1 VAKSAIDVISPA
13 FSHARQQLFE
23 PFRFGQWARIALLAM
38 ATGELSSGGGCH
50 SVNIPSNFP
59 THQQQNDFL
68 SRAPSPSELLK
79 AIDPAVIG
87 TLLLVAVIGFVVLLF
102 TFLYVSSVSRF
113 MLYETIVTRQ
123 CDLGPSWDR
132 WHGQGMRYFFWQ
144 LALALFSMALA
155 AVMLGPLLLLLWHA
169 AKNQSAPSGAEI
181 LAYLPLLL
189 IFGAISLVFLLI
201 SVLTKDFVVPIMA
214 LDGVGVIEGWRRLLA
229 SMRSDAGNYAG
240 YVLMKIVLS
249 IGASIIFGIVGFLVL
264 LVLMIP
270 VAIVAAAIGISA
282 HATGFTWD
290 ASTITLVVV
299 AGTVALGAML
309 YAIALV
315 CVPVAIFF
323 PAYAL
328 YFLAERYAGLAEKLR
343 AAAPV
348 SPPLQAWAVPPPPAP
363 IG

>member
-13 FSHARQQLFE
+13 FTHARQQLFE
-23 PFRFGQWARIALLAM
+23 PFRFGQWARIALLAL
-38 ATGELSSGGGCH
+38 ATGELSSGSGCH
-50 SVNIPSNFP
+50 SVNIPNNFP

-68 SRAPSPSELLK
+68 ARGPSLSELFK

-113 MLYETIVTRQ
+113 MLYETIVTRN
-123 CDLGPSWDR
+123 CDLGRSWDR
-132 WHGQGMRYFFWQ
+132 WHGQGIRYFFWQ
-144 LALALFSMALA
+144 LALTVFSMALA
-155 AVMLGPLLLLLWHA
+155 AVMLGPLLLLLWRA

-181 LAYLPLLL
+181 LAYLPLIL
-189 IFGAISLVFLLI
+189 IFGAISLVFLLV

-214 LDGVGVIEGWRRLLA
+214 VDEVGVIEGWRRLLA

-240 YVLMKIVLS
+240 YVLMKIVLA
-249 IGASIIFGIVGFLVL
+249 IGASIIFSIIGFVVL

-270 VAIVAAAIGISA
+270 LAIVAAAVGLSA
-282 HATGFTWD
+282 HSAGFTWD
-290 ASTITLVVV
+290 ASTITLIIV
-299 AGTVALGAML
+299 AGTVLLAAIL
-309 YAIALV
+309 YATAFV

-343 AAAPV
+343 AATPV
-348 SPPLQAWAVPPPPAP
+348 PPSLTGWAVPPPPAP